1 MATLLKKIQRHLFAR
16 SQVTEFLKLPAKR
29 RKIVFYSEDDFS
41 YIHFEKLIE
50 NLIRKYGHEI
60 TYLTSQFDDP
70 LFQKK
75 VDGLTVFYVGNGIA
89 RTSLF
94 INLKA
99 SIFVMTMPDLETYHI
114 KRSKISEVHYV
125 YLFHAMVST
134 HSNYRKAAFDHFD
147 TIFLTGGYQGRE
159 IRATEKAYNLKEKS
173 LVEFG
178 YPRLESLLAD
188 VDQWRHKHA
197 LSQNA
202 NQTPKVIV
210 APSWGDDAILE
221 SIGHKLIQLLLEK
234 EFDVTVR
241 PHPQTT
247 RLRPDVIEQLL
258 VQFSESKNF
267 RLEVDIRD
275 KSSLYNADVMISD
288 WSGVAI
294 EYAFSCERPVI
305 FIDVPKKRN
314 NPDADKIDMIPVE
327 VSIRNDI
334 GVVVSPDDLESL
346 PMVILDCIAN
356 REMYV
361 SEIEKIRN
369 AYVFNLNASVEVGSA
384 HIHKLASE

>member
-1 MATLLKKIQRHLFAR
+1 MTALLEKIKRHLFAR
-16 SQVTEFLKLPAKR
+16 SQVTAFLNLPAKR

-50 NLIRKYGHEI
+50 ELINKYGHDI
-60 TYLTSQFDDP
+60 TYLTSQLDDP

-75 VDGLTVFYVGNGIA
+75 VEGLTVFYVGNGVA

-94 INLKA
+94 IKLKA
-99 SIFVMTMPDLETYHI
+99 SILVMPDLETYHI

-134 HSNYRKAAFDHFD
+134 HSNYRKSAFDHFD
-147 TIFLTGGYQGRE
+147 TIFLTGNYQGRE
-159 IRATEKAYNLKEKS
+159 IRATEKVYNLKEKS
-173 LVEFG
+173 LVEVG
-178 YPRLESLLAD
+178 YPRLESLMAD
-188 VDQWRHKHA
+188 VDQWRRKNA
-197 LSQNA
+197 VSQNRS
-202 NQTPKVIV
+202 QVPKVIV
-210 APSWGDDAILE
+210 APTWGDHAILE
-221 SIGHKLIQLLLEK
+221 TIGNKLIQLLLEK

-247 RLRPDVIEQLL
+247 RLRPDVIDQLL
-258 VQFSESKNF
+258 EQFSSSRNF
-267 RLEVDIRD
+267 RLEIDIRD
-275 KSSLYNADVMISD
+275 KSTLYNADVMISD

-314 NPDADKIDMIPVE
+314 NPEAGKIDMVPVE

-334 GVVVSPDDLESL
+334 GVVVSPDELESL
-346 PMVILDCIAN
+346 PMVISDCIAN
-356 REMYV
+356 REEYL

-369 AYVFNLNASVEVGSA
+369 AYVFNLNTSVEVGSA
-384 HIHKLASE
+384 HLHKLVSK